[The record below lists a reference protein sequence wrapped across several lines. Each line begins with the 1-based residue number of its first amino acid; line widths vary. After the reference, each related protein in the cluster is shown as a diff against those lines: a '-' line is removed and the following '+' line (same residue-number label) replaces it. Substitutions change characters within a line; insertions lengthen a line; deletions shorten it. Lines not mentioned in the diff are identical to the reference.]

1 MAVLNRNNCH
11 VDPKSGG
18 IVFKGSP
25 ELQEII
31 NIRADISA
39 LNTKLDKLM
48 KLIEGGVQI
57 GRKME
62 DPRLS
67 KNNDQEV
74 Q

>member
-1 MAVLNRNNCH
+1 MALLNRNNCH

-18 IVFKGSP
+18 IVFNGSP

-31 NIRADISA
+31 NIRADIRI

-48 KLIEGGVQI
+48 ELIKGGVQI

-62 DPRLS
+62 DPRFS
-67 KNNDQEV
+67 KDDDQKI

>member
-1 MAVLNRNNCH
+1 MALLNRNNCH

-18 IVFKGSP
+18 IVFNGSP

-31 NIRADISA
+31 NIRADIRT
-39 LNTKLDKLM
+39 LNTKLDKLTE
-48 KLIEGGVQI
+48 LIKGGVQI

-62 DPRLS
+62 DPRFS
-67 KNNDQEV
+67 KDDDQKI